1 MWKKWE
7 ATEAPLRQGRGW
19 YPTLVCPFPPPL
31 DSQTDNQD
39 RHFLELLVVSEIHCL
54 SHPLSVYS
62 NPTAEKVHRHG
73 SRVRRVA
80 CERIGAERLH
90 AYCDRVKEAFEAYMQ
105 GGWGRGYVRTD
116 PSDADEIEGEDHL
129 HDHEDEDEDEEGR
142 GRVMDREGSEVRA
155 PLSPPK
161 DKDKVEE
168 DEEVKMVVDLS
179 PLSPSPSLSSTDSG
193 SGDESDTSLETASSF
208 GYGFMEDGER
218 ELMKID
224 LEGVIEVEE
233 ECEVDIKLVLL
244 FVLLHLVRARDAP
257 LISRKAMLE
266 NDDKIDTSPSMDVD
280 VVLGTKIP
288 TIQIITPNN
297 D

>member
-1 MWKKWE
+1 MVQEVLPDAVMWKKWE

-19 YPTLVCPFPPPL
+19 YPTLVCLPSSSCL
-31 DSQTDNQD
+31 NVTDKKD

-116 PSDADEIEGEDHL
+116 PSDGDGEL
-129 HDHEDEDEDEEGR
+129 EDEEIDDER
-142 GRVMDREGSEVRA
+142 GRSIERDGSAEIRA
-155 PLSPPK
+155 GPPSPPK
-161 DKDKVEE
+161 DKEDHG

-179 PLSPSPSLSSTDSG
+179 PVSPSPSLSSTD
-193 SGDESDTSLETASSF
+193 SGDESDTSLETASSGF
-208 GYGFMEDGER
+208 GFMDEGEA
-218 ELMKID
+218 LMKID
-224 LEGVIEVEE
+224 LEGVVEE
-233 ECEVDIKLVLL
+233 DEGE
-244 FVLLHLVRARDAP
+244 
-257 LISRKAMLE
+257 
-266 NDDKIDTSPSMDVD
+266 MDVKYVFY
-280 VVLGTKIP
+280 VVL
-288 TIQIITPNN
+288 
-297 D
+297 